1 MSIQEEQ
8 LVSCEREKR
17 RVTQQLIRRERE
29 LTQAEETIRRD
40 QQVIQEMRNW
50 VSRLFVINCSYQS
63 VGRRSM

>member
-17 RVTQQLIRRERE
+17 RVTQQLARRERE

-40 QQVIQEMRNW
+40 QQVIQEMRNQ
-50 VSRLFVINCSYQS
+50 VSRQLYV
-63 VGRRSM
+63 